1 MRYQN
6 LICLCLLFVSNALLH
21 ADNLSELKAAAEAGD
36 TEAMLEL
43 ALYYDSHD
51 AEQPDPAQAAIYYQ
65 QAATLGDGF
74 AHWQLGQLY
83 EKGRGVPQ
91 SYEQARL
98 HYEQAIALGTREANL
113 HLGLLHFAGSG
124 VPANLAKAKELIER
138 AAQANY
144 CPAQIILSDM
154 YAAGLTPEKKGN
166 RGLAL
171 FWAEKAAAGQSPEGQ
186 NRLGRR
192 LSELSRKK
200 KELPTLARDWF
211 QTAAQNEHTQSLV
224 DMAASFIA
232 PNRAFIEDPMSITM
246 ARHWLELAIESGH
259 AEAPFILALINA
271 KTRVNKANQS
281 DIEETRRLLA
291 LALERMPFHAKS
303 IAVLHKLDEGYSDTE
318 AFNYALSTQDT
329 ELYIEYISPKTP
341 SSEQTTHGPIV
352 IHAVEPEYPMVMR
365 LTQTGGVV
373 LVRFTVDRQGNVVD
387 PVVEESTHPAFS
399 ENALIA
405 IKQWKF
411 KPARKD
417 GEPVCTRSAV
427 PMTFKMRDFD
437 YEEASK

>member
-154 YAAGLTPEKKGN
+154 YAAGLTPEKKG
-166 RGLAL
+166 RRDLAL

-186 NRLGRR
+186 NQLGRR
-192 LSELSRKK
+192 LSEISRKK
-200 KELPTLARDWF
+200 KELKTLARDWF
-211 QTAAQNEHTQSLV
+211 QAAAQNEHAQSLV
-224 DMAASFIA
+224 DMAASFIPA
-232 PNRAFIEDPMSITM
+232 NQALIDDPVATTT

-271 KTRVNKANQS
+271 KTRVKNATQS

-291 LALERMPFHAKS
+291 LTLDRIPFHTEC

-318 AFNYALSTQDT
+318 AFNHVLSMQKN
-329 ELYIEYISPKTP
+329 ELYMENLSHKAPP
-341 SSEQTTHGPIV
+341 EQTTHAPIL

-373 LVRFTVDRQGNVVD
+373 LVRFIVDEQGNVVD
-387 PVVEESTHPAFS
+387 PVVEESTHPSFS

-417 GEPVCTRSAV
+417 GKIV
-427 PMTFKMRDFD
+427 PQSRKIPLIFRMQDFD
-437 YEEASK
+437 YKNTVK